1 MASQVTDWFL
11 TGSPRYWA
19 LPTGGVPY
27 RRPPGI
33 RDSSNMAT
41 PEKSQRLLS
50 FLNAMAAIRSKR
62 ITAYGD
68 NDHVVY
74 LADVPAEASAC
85 KSSFLRNQGAAAADR
100 YPWLSVKKPRLSGPP
115 TPSDLL
121 TPWVDPAALD
131 SPDVEPVLLSET
143 TILASNADADGTHA
157 ISVTAHLEDHPEV
170 VTAWNKYLEK
180 HWRPWAV
187 KQREANAVQALY
199 GEIDEMRRKA
209 EESSDRFELLIAVG
223 LLQWRDDGGSTI
235 ERHVLVG
242 PAEIILNAS
251 RGELTVEPAGAFETL
266 RLELDMLPPDSPATV
281 DVGEQ
286 LEDLAADV
294 STADRVIDLLK
305 TIANQWR
312 ADAQVGSEQLEKPR
326 VVNTTPRLSYAPAIV
341 LRPRRSTAYSTVLG
355 DLLQTVDET
364 ATASATPWSH
374 LLAEGATSADGEDD
388 AARACRPEIAVTEET
403 ADRYFPL
410 PVNDEQ
416 ERILDKL
423 RVSPGVLVKGPPGT
437 GKSHTIANLI
447 CHLLA
452 KGERVL
458 VTAQAPK
465 ALGVLRGLLPESIQ
479 QLCVTALGGDR
490 QEQQVLEDSVQGIL
504 DHKDEWPGPAAS
516 DAEIARLEAVL
527 AHARQ
532 ELLAVE
538 RRLRESRE
546 AETSRIT
553 LPGGYDGTAAA
564 ISKKLESERETYGWF
579 PGDDI
584 QLEACPLDDA
594 EVRLVAQAHEAFPA
608 ESLKDLHRHLG
619 DKSFPQSQQFTAAVQ
634 RLREAQRLA
643 GKDHPHA
650 SDLAGCS
657 KDTLSTIETAIRGLD
672 GLMARAERSVGPTA
686 AGVLDDALV
695 GRLER
700 WRRAVDKAT
709 AVLET
714 ATQYCSHLPAAP
726 PQISD
731 SVDRQSLLDDVRRR
745 KKHFENGGWKGIW
758 LFAPK
763 VARETR
769 QIPSTCRVGGKPCS
783 TPASLGHLEAHLVA
797 ESAVSSLG
805 DLLPSLTVQSTTLS
819 SQVEEWSE
827 RVTELAH
834 LVKGLGA
841 LPAGW
846 TDCLPPLLA
855 RNLTSEEGRSQIRDA
870 VSTETMRRKSH
881 EIETQIEQLRT
892 LVAREAATP
901 NAHPCLQAVLIA
913 VDGRDTAAYA
923 AAQSQHARLVS
934 HQRQWAAYQQLLEK
948 LAQGCPDLA
957 AVLEKNLHTEGWPAR
972 ILQLPE
978 AWRWAYAC
986 RSLGSSLDGFATE
999 NLDQKHRRLRDT
1011 VETTTER
1018 LVSQKAWRAFFERL
1032 NDHTE
1037 QHLIAWRAA
1046 IRKLGKGTGK
1056 YANQH
1061 RRTAR
1066 DHLRHCISA
1075 MPAWVMPLHKL
1086 WETVSASPGLFDTII
1101 VDEASQAG
1109 LDSLVLLLLAKS
1121 IIVVG
1126 DDMQNSPDDVG
1137 VNQVQANQLIR
1148 EHLAAF
1154 SFRDEYRVDSSLF
1167 DHAHRAFRSQV
1178 MLREHFRCVPE
1189 IIRFSNTFYSGKLV
1203 PLRLVPARDRLP
1215 PLKTFY
1221 IAEGASEGRDGR
1233 IRNQAEAEAI
1243 VTTIEKLIGDEN
1255 YAGKTMG
1262 VIALQGR
1269 AQAELISRTLAT
1281 RLQASEIEERRIRC
1295 GEPQNFQGDQRD
1307 VIFLSMVAAPNQ
1319 SYTAR
1324 TTADDQRRYN
1334 VAMSR
1339 ARDQVWLFHS
1349 VGLKDLAPADMRH
1362 QLLSFFE
1369 SPTASVIPE
1378 CDIARLRQAVRGYRE
1393 LGNQPPPFE
1402 SWFEVDVCLAL
1413 MERGF
1418 YVQPQV
1424 EVSSKRIDLVVEG
1437 ANGRLAVECD
1447 GEFWHGPDAFAADMA
1462 RQRQLERA
1470 GWTFERVRESTFYA
1484 DRETAIDKIIAACS
1498 ELDIFPW
1505 SQGGETPSGVPIDE
1519 HVATTED
1526 EAEDSSDARSQPDN
1540 GETSPAETPED
1551 DDDTEVS
1558 DDVTEP
1564 TTEARD
1570 NAVPFSGYSDASAY
1584 PDPRD
1589 ASPANVRAHVLEII
1603 HRDGPLLRSSVHRLY
1618 LRGCPGVSRLGKEIQ
1633 RVLNRAIGALLAS
1646 GEIVLENEL
1655 GGGAQEGQVL
1665 RGANTPRVRPRAV
1678 GQRSLEEIPPSE
1690 LMAWLD
1696 DRRSSLGQHFS
1707 ADADDCTRY
1716 LLQRCGCHT
1725 MTLPRRK
1732 YLHKVFTRWLES
1744 DIALTGS

>member
-1 MASQVTDWFL
+1 MT
-11 TGSPRYWA
+11 
-19 LPTGGVPY
+19 
-27 RRPPGI
+27 
-33 RDSSNMAT
+33 T
-41 PEKSQRLLS
+41 PEKSQQLLS
-50 FLNAMAAIRSKR
+50 FLKAMAAIRSKR

-74 LADVPAEASAC
+74 LADIPAEASPC

-100 YPWLSVKKPRLSGPP
+100 CPWLSVKKPRLSGPP
-115 TPSDLL
+115 KPSDLL

-131 SPDVEPVLLSET
+131 SPDQEPVLLSKT
-143 TILASNADADGTHA
+143 TILDSTAGANSSLAL
-157 ISVTAHLEDHPEV
+157 SVTASLQDHPEID
-170 VTAWNKYLEK
+170 TAWNNYLEK

-199 GEIDEMRRKA
+199 SEIDEMRRKA
-209 EESSDRFELLIAVG
+209 EESADRFELLIAVG
-223 LLQWRDDGGSTI
+223 LLQWRDGGGSTI
-235 ERHVLVG
+235 ERHLLVG
-242 PAEIILNAS
+242 PAEISLNAS

-281 DVGEQ
+281 DAGEQ

-294 STADRVIDLLK
+294 SAADRVNDLLK

-312 ADAQVGSEQLEKPR
+312 ADAQVGSEQLDKPR
-326 VVNTTPRLSYAPAIV
+326 VITTTPRLSYAPAIV
-341 LRPRRSTAYSTVLG
+341 LRPRRSTAYSNVLG
-355 DLLQTVDET
+355 DLLQSVDDV
-364 ATASATPWSH
+364 AADRVTPWSQ
-374 LLAEGATSADGEDD
+374 LLAEGATSADEEDD
-388 AARACRPEIAVTEET
+388 AAGESRPETAAVEELT
-403 ADRYFPL
+403 DRYFPL

-423 RVSPGVLVKGPPGT
+423 RLSPGVLVKGPPGT

-490 QEQQVLEDSVQGIL
+490 QEQQILEESVQGIL
-504 DHKDEWPGPAAS
+504 DRKDEWPGPAVS
-516 DAEIARLEAVL
+516 DSEIARLESLL
-527 AHARQ
+527 ARARQ

-538 RRLRESRE
+538 RCLRESRE

-564 ISKKLESERETYGWF
+564 ISRKLESERDTFGWF
-579 PGDDI
+579 PADEL

-594 EVRLVAQAHEAFPA
+594 EMRLVAVAHEDFPA
-608 ESLKDLHRHLG
+608 ESLEDLRRHLG
-619 DKSFPQSQQFTAAVQ
+619 DKPFPQAQQFTAAVQ
-634 RLREAQRLA
+634 RLRESQRLA
-643 GKDHPHA
+643 GEGHPHA
-650 SDLAGCS
+650 RDLTRLSQA
-657 KDTLSTIETAIRGLD
+657 TLSTIETAIRGID
-672 GLMARAERSVGPTA
+672 GLMARAQRSLGHTA
-686 AGVLDDALV
+686 AAILDDAIV
-695 GRLER
+695 GRTER
-700 WRRAVDKAT
+700 WRKTVDKAT

-714 ATQYCSHLPAAP
+714 ATPYCSKLPAVP
-726 PQISD
+726 PQIPD
-731 SVDRQSLLDDVRRR
+731 GVDRQSLLNDVRRR
-745 KKHFENGGWKGIW
+745 RRHLEGGGWKGLW

-763 VARETR
+763 VMRDTR
-769 QIPSTCRVGGKPCS
+769 QIPSTCRVAGKPCL
-783 TPASLGHLEAHLVA
+783 TTESLGQLEAHLVVA
-797 ESAVSSLG
+797 SAVVCMG
-805 DLLPSLTVQSTTLS
+805 DLLTSLPVQSTALS
-819 SQVEEWSE
+819 TQVEGWNEK
-827 RVTELAH
+827 VAELSH
-834 LVKGLGA
+834 LLEGLVA

-846 TDCLPPLLA
+846 TDCLPPALA
-855 RNLTSEEGRSQIRDA
+855 RNLTSEEGRSQLRDA
-870 VSTETMRRKSH
+870 IAGETMRRKSH
-881 EIETQIEQLRT
+881 EIETQIEQLRA
-892 LVAREAATP
+892 LMAREASTP
-901 NAHPCLQAVLIA
+901 NAHPCLAALLKAVES
-913 VDGRDTAAYA
+913 RDAAAYA
-923 AAQSQHARLVS
+923 AAQAHHARLVA
-934 HQRQWAAYQQLLEK
+934 HQRQWAAYQKLLRK
-948 LAQGCPDLA
+948 LDEGCPGLA
-957 AVLEKNLHTEGWPAR
+957 AMLENNLHADGWPAR
-972 ILQLPE
+972 IAQLPA
-978 AWRWAYAC
+978 AWRWANAS
-986 RSLGSSLDGFATE
+986 RSLGSSLDGLATE
-999 NLDQKHRRLRDT
+999 DLDQKHSRLRGT
-1011 VETTTER
+1011 VEATMES

-1037 QHLIAWRAA
+1037 QHLIAWRAT

-1056 YANQH
+1056 YANHH

-1066 DHLRHCISA
+1066 EHLRHCISA

-1086 WETVSASPGLFDTII
+1086 WETVAASPGLFDTII

-1137 VNQVQANQLIR
+1137 VNQVQANILIR
-1148 EHLAAF
+1148 EHLDAF
-1154 SFRDEYRVDSSLF
+1154 SFRDEFRVDSSLF

-1189 IIRFSNTFYSGKLV
+1189 IIRFSNAFYGGKLV
-1203 PLRLVPARDRLP
+1203 PLRLVPAKDRLP
-1215 PLKTFY
+1215 PLKHVY
-1221 IAEGASEGRDGR
+1221 VAEGASQGRDGR
-1233 IRNQAEAEAI
+1233 IHNEAEAKAI
-1243 VTTIEKLIGDEN
+1243 VATIEKLIADEN

-1319 SYTAR
+1319 SYAAR

-1349 VGLKDLAPADMRH
+1349 VGLKDLTPADMRH

-1369 SPTASVIPE
+1369 SPPASVLPE
-1378 CDIARLRQAVRGYRE
+1378 CDIDRLRQAVRGHRE
-1393 LGNQPPPFE
+1393 PGSQPPPFE

-1470 GWTFERVRESTFYA
+1470 GWIFERVRESAFYA
-1484 DRETAIDKIIAACS
+1484 DRESAVEKIIDACS
-1498 ELDIFPW
+1498 ALDIYPW
-1505 SQGGETPSGVPIDE
+1505 SQGSDKPQDVGVDEPVTATEGGTEEPREAPPQPENLETGSVETP
-1519 HVATTED
+1519 
-1526 EAEDSSDARSQPDN
+1526 
-1540 GETSPAETPED
+1540 D
-1551 DDDTEVS
+1551 DDDNAEAT
-1558 DDVTEP
+1558 DDVAEP
-1564 TTEARD
+1564 ATEARND
-1570 NAVPFSGYSDASAY
+1570 AIPFSGYSDASAY

-1603 HRDGPLLRSSVHRLY
+1603 RRDGPLLRSSVQRLY

-1633 RVLNRAIGALLAS
+1633 RVLNRAVGVLLAS

-1655 GGGAQEGQVL
+1655 GGGTQEGQVL
-1665 RGANTPRVRPRAV
+1665 RVANTPRVRPRAM

-1690 LMAWLD
+1690 LMSWLE
-1696 DRRSSLGQHFS
+1696 DRRSSLGQDFS
-1707 ADADDCTRY
+1707 ADADECTRY

-1732 YLHKVFTRWLES
+1732 YLHKVFTRWLQSEFS
-1744 DIALTGS
+1744 